1 MNKIE
6 ENNNENES
14 QGNTSNS
21 DSQENLFYKF
31 SGAPQNCSSI
41 LKGDNINENGS
52 SVLKPQTGFAS
63 KRMKRRSKKQ
73 LYEKEREEFIK
84 ELNNII
90 GINKDNNNV
99 FKHVIEKNVDFENF
113 IKENIEKIRKM
124 WKTGLWGY
132 FSNDTEKGSGN
143 ILGLYRTLLND
154 SDYMIFSKQKIIN
167 IEGKKERKTCYYI
180 EKNKI
185 NK

>member
-1 MNKIE
+1 MNKLE
-6 ENNNENES
+6 ENNKDNES

-41 LKGDNINENGS
+41 LKGDNINENG
-52 SVLKPQTGFAS
+52 

-99 FKHVIEKNVDFENF
+99 FKHDIEKNVDFENF

-185 NK
+185 NNCKNKKV

>member
-6 ENNNENES
+6 ENNNENDS
-14 QGNTSNS
+14 QGGNTSNS
-21 DSQENLFYKF
+21 D
-31 SGAPQNCSSI
+31 
-41 LKGDNINENGS
+41 NINENG
-52 SVLKPQTGFAS
+52 
-63 KRMKRRSKKQ
+63 KRMKKRSTKKE

-99 FKHVIEKNVDFENF
+99 FKHDIEKNMDFENF
-113 IKENIEKIRKM
+113 IKENTEKIRKM

-132 FSNDTEKGSGN
+132 FSNDIEKGSGN

-180 EKNKI
+180 EKKQ
-185 NK
+185 KK